1 MTPSAQI
8 TIAIIAIG
16 LYIGGVAAITTKGR
30 GLLVFLFCGPV
41 GAFVGALSLPR
52 LIEHRPDD
60 PLVPTLMFAPVGA
73 IIFVVAA
80 RLILRPK

>member
-16 LYIGGVAAITTKGR
+16 LYIGGVAAIIAKGR
-30 GLLVFLFCGPV
+30 GLLVFLICGPI
-41 GAFVGALSLPR
+41 GAFVGALLLPR
-52 LIEHRPDD
+52 LLEHRAVD
-60 PLVPTLMFAPVGA
+60 PLVPTLIFAPVGA